1 MPRTVR
7 EVDRAGRVAI
17 IVSVRVGIGEA
28 LRRAGYTVLQAADGQ
43 EALSLV
49 KDYQSPIHLVIT
61 DLMMPNMGG
70 RELASI
76 MAQLRPDIR
85 TLYISG
91 YAELFLPHPESS
103 DPILQKPFSLTTL
116 TVQVRKILD
125 AARSGENPVR

>member
-1 MPRTVR
+1 VEDQAGIR
-7 EVDRAGRVAI
+7 EVL
-17 IVSVRVGIGEA
+17 SEA
-28 LRRAGYTVLQAADGQ
+28 LQRAGYTILQAADGQ

-70 RELASI
+70 RELVSI
-76 MAQLRPDIR
+76 VAQLRPDIR

-125 AARSGENPVR
+125 AARSGANPVR